1 MESDY
6 VNVIDKLIFAET
18 AITLGEMEKITVA

>member
-6 VNVIDKLIFAET
+6 VNVIDKLIFAEM